1 MLTGGPH
8 GAVTRMELQPG
19 ARTDASPDERGE
31 PDNAGGGSLE
41 TGGRYRP
48 GRKGL
53 KQMIITFLIAKI
65 ILGGYWLMLAPV
77 LFLPLGIVFLSS
89 QVRRGLFGHVVIP
102 LAVVFAALG
111 AVFLFTLTLR
121 DGVTVVAGVQA
132 IWLLAAAIMLLSRNR
147 KQRGSQFQELRTAK
161 SSITR

>member
-1 MLTGGPH
+1 
-8 GAVTRMELQPG
+8 
-19 ARTDASPDERGE
+19 
-31 PDNAGGGSLE
+31 
-41 TGGRYRP
+41 
-48 GRKGL
+48 
-53 KQMIITFLIAKI
+53 MIITFLIAKI

-89 QVRRGLFGHVVIP
+89 QVRHGLFGYVVLP

-111 AVFLFTLTLR
+111 AIFLFTLTLP
-121 DGVTVVAGVQA
+121 DAVTVAAGVQA
-132 IWLLAAAIMLLSRNR
+132 ISLLAATLLSRNR